1 MHREKGR
8 RGRLAAASVA
18 IFFVS
23 IINQGTLGRVM
34 ATINSYKWRCGFKD
48 KLTMSLYVYW

>member
-1 MHREKGR
+1 MSEFMHREKGR

-18 IFFVS
+18 NFVVS

-34 ATINSYKWRCGFKD
+34 ASDQQLQVAMWF
-48 KLTMSLYVYW
+48 